1 MAVPANTLQT
11 YQSTYNAEHVT
22 NIIQNVSPFDTPL
35 YTMAKK
41 GKAEAT
47 FTEWPVESLSAVD
60 TNNANIE
67 GDDATNDTST
77 TPSRVGNY
85 CQLFD
90 KVAQISTTQSAI
102 KKYGATD
109 EFDRQV
115 IKKGKEL
122 KRDIETTFFL
132 NQARVVGAA
141 GTAQKMRSLPSWLTT
156 NISRGGGGANGSA
169 TTAATDGTQ
178 RNFTEAL
185 FKAVVISCATNSNDM
200 PNTVMAGPT
209 GRANISSQLSGN
221 TTRFNDMADSDL
233 NATITVYR
241 SDYGPLKIVM
251 NRFQRERDM
260 WFLNPDY
267 LEVRSLEPIQYQ
279 DLATTGLSK
288 RGQLYGNLTIAVL
301 NEAAHGVLADLNTA
315 VL

>member
-22 NIIQNVSPFDTPL
+22 NIIQNVSPYDTPL

-47 FTEWPVESLSAVD
+47 YTEWPVESLAAVD

-67 GDDATNDTST
+67 GDDATNDVSST
-77 TPSRVGNY
+77 PARVGNF

-90 KVAQISTTQSAI
+90 KVAQITTTQSAI

-115 IKKGKEL
+115 VKKGKEL
-122 KRDIETTFFL
+122 KRDIESIFFL

-141 GTAQKMRSLPSWLTT
+141 GTAQKMRSLPSWLTS
-156 NISRGGGGANGSA
+156 NVSRGSGGANGSA

-185 FKAVVISCATNSNDM
+185 FKAVIVAAATNANDM
-200 PNTVMAGPT
+200 PTVVMAGPAN
-209 GRANISSQLSGN
+209 RANLSSQLSGN
-221 TTRFNDMADSDL
+221 TTRFYEMKEGTL
-233 NATITVYR
+233 NASISVYR
-241 SDYGPLKIVM
+241 SDYGDMKLVM

-260 WFLNPDY
+260 WLINPDY
-267 LEVRSLEPIQYQ
+267 LEIRALEPIQYQ

-301 NEAAHGVLADLNTA
+301 SEAAHGVVADLNTA
-315 VL
+315 VI

>member
-1 MAVPANTLQT
+1 MAVPTNTLQT
-11 YQSTYNAEHVT
+11 FQSTYNAEHVT
-22 NIIQNVSPFDTPL
+22 NIIQNVSPYDTPL
-35 YTMAKK
+35 FTMAKK
-41 GKAEAT
+41 AKAEAT
-47 FTEWPVESLSAVD
+47 YTEWPIESLSAVD

-67 GDDATNDTST
+67 GDDAANDVST

-85 CQLFD
+85 TQIFD
-90 KVAQISTTQSAI
+90 KVAQVTTTQSAI

-115 IKKGKEL
+115 VKKGKEL

-132 NQARVVGAA
+132 NQARVIGLA
-141 GTAQKMRSLPSWLTT
+141 GTAAKMRSLPSWITT
-156 NISRGGGGANGSA
+156 NKSRGVSGADGSA

-185 FKAVVISCATNSNDM
+185 FRAVIVQCATNSNDM
-200 PNTVMAGPT
+200 PTVVMAGPAN
-209 GRANISSQLSGN
+209 RANLSSVLTGN
-221 TTRFNDMADSDL
+221 STRFYEMKDGDL
-233 NATITVYR
+233 NASISVYR
-241 SDYGPLKIVM
+241 SDYGNLKLVM

-260 WFLNPDY
+260 FFINPDY
-267 LEVRSLEPIQYQ
+267 VEVRSLEPITYQ

-288 RGQLYGNLTIAVL
+288 RGQLYCNLTIAPL
-301 NEAAHGVLADLNTA
+301 SETAHGVLADLNTA